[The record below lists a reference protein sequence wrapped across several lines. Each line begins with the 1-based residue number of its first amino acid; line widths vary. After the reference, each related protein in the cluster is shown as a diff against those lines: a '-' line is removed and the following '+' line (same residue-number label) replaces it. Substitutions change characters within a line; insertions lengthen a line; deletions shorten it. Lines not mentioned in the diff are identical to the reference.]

1 MSLLENSLRSSD
13 NNLDILYSLCLNVKE
28 KDDLLH
34 ISYNRNKSDMNN
46 NLVKEC
52 RGIIYDKVDNKVISM
67 SLKCKNTLEEFIEN
81 VAWKN
86 CVIEES
92 IDGTL
97 INLYYHNNEWKI
109 CTKKTFDA
117 KCRWCSDTSFN
128 ELFWEALKLE
138 TKFNMETLATNY
150 CYSFILCDS
159 RIRNVTKYV
168 ETYLYHIS
176 SIDITNFKEYDID
189 IGIIKPKLLKLDK
202 FNSINCNGY
211 NELLVKLDTFDYS
224 KEGVMLYSKD
234 RLYRTKIISKEYLK
248 VKNIKGNYPIIDLR
262 LVELRNDEE
271 NLLIF
276 LQYFPE
282 YKEKLE
288 TIEKN
293 IKNLEKLILRYYTLI
308 KKQKKQIDIPI
319 LLKKIIYE
327 LHGEYIKLISCY
339 NQNPNKD
346 KPSINLLNVSDLLK
360 NIKPRRLCM
369 LLNWYN
375 TL

>member
-1 MSLLENSLRSSD
+1 M
-13 NNLDILYSLCLNVKE
+13 
-28 KDDLLH
+28 
-34 ISYNRNKSDMNN
+34 
-46 NLVKEC
+46 
-52 RGIIYDKVDNKVISM
+52 
-67 SLKCKNTLEEFIEN
+67 
-81 VAWKN
+81 
-86 CVIEES
+86 
-92 IDGTL
+92 
-97 INLYYHNNEWKI
+97 
-109 CTKKTFDA
+109 
-117 KCRWCSDTSFN
+117 
-128 ELFWEALKLE
+128 
-138 TKFNMETLATNY
+138 
-150 CYSFILCDS
+150 
-159 RIRNVTKYV
+159 
-168 ETYLYHIS
+168 
-176 SIDITNFKEYDID
+176 
-189 IGIIKPKLLKLDK
+189 LKLDK